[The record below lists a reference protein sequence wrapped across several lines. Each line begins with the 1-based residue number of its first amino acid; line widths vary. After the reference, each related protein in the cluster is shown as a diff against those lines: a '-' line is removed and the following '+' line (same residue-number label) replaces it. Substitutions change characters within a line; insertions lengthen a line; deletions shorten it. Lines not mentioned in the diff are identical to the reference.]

1 MSNFNN
7 DSLQKEKIIKKG
19 SLNKKSK
26 YLGNWKRRFIIITDN
41 YIFGYTDDKP
51 GAECTMNLSLNES
64 FGPKHLQMETKD
76 EFAFCFCNDG
86 KIYCFKTN
94 SLEEKNEWFTVLRE
108 ALSH

>member
-1 MSNFNN
+1 
-7 DSLQKEKIIKKG
+7 
-19 SLNKKSK
+19 
-26 YLGNWKRRFIIITDN
+26 
-41 YIFGYTDDKP
+41 
-51 GAECTMNLSLNES
+51 MNLSLNES